1 MKERN
6 SRKQNTNVIE
16 QVQQFT
22 QQVNSNAGQTTKADL
37 IFNHPVK
44 ELVWFIPPKI
54 INPGTDAD
62 AQPGNTA
69 FNAYD
74 DFLKDG
80 TATLRLNNT
89 LRFKERA
96 GKYFDKSKYTNITLD
111 KVKQVFT
118 FTVRT

>member
-1 MKERN
+1 M
-6 SRKQNTNVIE
+6 V
-16 QVQQFT
+16 
-22 QQVNSNAGQTTKADL
+22 
-37 IFNHPVK
+37 H
-44 ELVWFIPPKI
+44 PPKI

-69 FNAYD
+69 YNAYD

-96 GKYFDKSKYTNITLD
+96 GKYFDSPSIPTSLWT
-111 KVKQVFT
+111 
-118 FTVRT
+118 R